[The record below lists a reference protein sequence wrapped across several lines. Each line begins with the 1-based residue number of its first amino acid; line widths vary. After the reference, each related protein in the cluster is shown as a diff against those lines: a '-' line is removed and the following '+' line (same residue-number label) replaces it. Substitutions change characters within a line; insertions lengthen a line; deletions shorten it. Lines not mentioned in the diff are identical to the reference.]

1 MSESQVS
8 KIERKVFLKANK
20 AAKAAVLAVIK
31 GSDLTRSQKRDLRRQ
46 TRKASAF
53 ARRKIKEM

>member
-1 MSESQVS
+1 MSESPVS
-8 KIERKVFLKANK
+8 KIEKSTFLKANK

-31 GSDLTRSQKRDLRRQ
+31 GSDLTRKQKRVLARK
-46 TRKASAF
+46 TRKASKF